1 MRCFSIGSTSTV
13 IGHPLTFFRTLAG
26 LFAKQSQ
33 LKSPRELYSAAFS
46 KAVHRTRSLGL
57 EIDIPPTNSQSFMT
71 DVEQLRTAGHVI
83 RRYLAD
89 NGREVSDLAVQCW
102 RANMEIKPLLEEFF
116 ETTLTLTFGAIE
128 TSPGTVRF
136 AIGEKEL
143 RNLVR
148 NGLNLSTPAVNL
160 HAWLTFPSM
169 EIIDITYLTS
179 YGVVNDKP
187 DLLGMVVTGMPGALN
202 PVDYTYHPL
211 VLGEHFVAKAGL
223 NRVRITWA

>member
-1 MRCFSIGSTSTV
+1 MKFIQNLV
-13 IGHPLTFFRTLAG
+13 G
-26 LFAKQSQ
+26 LFSKPSQ
-33 LKSPRELYSAAFS
+33 HKSPLDAYSAAFM
-46 KAVHRTRSLGL
+46 KAARRTRSLGL
-57 EIDIPPTNSQSFMT
+57 ECSTPPTTSHRYMA
-71 DVEQLRTAGHVI
+71 DAEQLRRAGYVM
-83 RRYLAD
+83 RSYLAD
-89 NGREVSDLAVQCW
+89 NDLEVSDLAVQCW

-136 AIGEKEL
+136 RMDEKEL
-143 RNLVR
+143 RNLIR
-148 NGLNLSTPAVNL
+148 NGLDLSSPALNL

-187 DLLGMVVTGMPGALN
+187 NLLGLVVTGRPGALN

-211 VLGEHFVAKAGL
+211 VLGEHFVEAAGL
-223 NRVRITWA
+223 NRVMIAWGPIG